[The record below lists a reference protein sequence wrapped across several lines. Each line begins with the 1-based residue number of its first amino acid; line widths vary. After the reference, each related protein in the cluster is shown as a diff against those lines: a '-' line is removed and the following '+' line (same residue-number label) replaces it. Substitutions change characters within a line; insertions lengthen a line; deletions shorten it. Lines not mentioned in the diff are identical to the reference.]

1 MERVRDR
8 KMKVLANDGVSQSGI
23 DALETA
29 GIEVLTTKVAQ
40 EQLVNYINE
49 NNVDVLLVR
58 SATKV
63 RKDIIDNCTNLK
75 IIGRGGVG
83 MDNIDVEYARDK
95 GIHVINTPAAS
106 SHSVAELVFAHLY
119 GLARYLHN
127 ANRDM
132 PLDGDTKFKDLKKAY
147 AKGTELKGKTLGVFG
162 FGRIGQAT
170 AKVALGV
177 GMKVIAYDPFI
188 EKANLELDFFDG
200 QTLNFAIETISKE
213 AVLEQSDFITLH
225 VPAQKDYVIGKAE
238 FNMMKDGVILVNA
251 ARGGVIDEVALVE
264 AINSGKVARA
274 ALDVF
279 EKEPQPEIQLLMN
292 PALSL
297 TPHTG
302 AATNEAQDRIG
313 TELASQIINILG

>member
-1 MERVRDR
+1 
-8 KMKVLANDGVSQSGI
+8 MKVLANDGISNSGI
-23 DALETA
+23 EALEAA
-29 GIEVLTTKVAQ
+29 GFDVNTTTVAQ
-40 EQLVNYINE
+40 EQLIDYINK
-49 NNVDVLLVR
+49 NNITVLLVR

-63 RKDIIDNCTNLK
+63 RKDLIDACPNLK

-83 MDNIDVEYARDK
+83 MDNIDVEYARQK

-119 GLARYLHN
+119 GLARFLHN

-132 PLDGDTKFKDLKKAY
+132 PLDGDSKFKELKKAY
-147 AKGTELKGKTLGVFG
+147 AKGTELKGKTLGVIG

-170 AKVALGV
+170 AKVAIGA
-177 GMKVIAYDPFI
+177 GMKVIAFDPFI
-188 EKANLELDFFDG
+188 ENANLELEFFDG
-200 QTLNFAIETISKE
+200 QKLNFNIETVSKDE
-213 AVLEQSDFITLH
+213 VIKNSDFLTLH
-225 VPAQKDYVIGKAE
+225 VPAQKEYVIGKNE
-238 FNMMKDGVILVNA
+238 FDNMKNGVIIANA
-251 ARGGVIDEVALVE
+251 ARGGVLDEVALVN
-264 AINSGKVARA
+264 AIESGKVARA

-292 PALSL
+292 ANLSL

-313 TELASQIINILG
+313 VELADQIKSLLLND